1 MKRFTYILTFLM
13 LAVMPFTAC
22 TEDPEESTGS
32 ISGYVTGS
40 SNGSDPLS
48 GVSVSILT
56 TGQST
61 TTGNDGTFVFRDMQ
75 PGSYSLQFKKSGYN
89 TTTKSV
95 MVVAGMNNQCDV
107 QMSKESHEADIVI
120 NPSSLNFGTTQT
132 DMSVTIQNNGNAT
145 AEWSLNLG
153 DNNWLSASQLG
164 GSIQANRTQSV
175 TFTVNRNYLSE
186 QKTVVVNLQAFGNSY
201 PITISCAPKNITS
214 TMTVEPTI
222 LKFAA
227 DINQQTF
234 TIRNTGNAAMTWQT
248 SGISSPAVSLSST
261 SGTVVAGGSSS
272 IIVTIDRTLV
282 TGDMVTT
289 FIISDGIVDQT
300 ITLNILSS
308 SGGDDPNNPGDEPN
322 NPGDDPNNPGT
333 DPGKLV
339 VTNGLAAYY
348 TLNDSYDDVMG
359 QYDGFGIKDPSFVDG
374 ISGQA
379 VKFSKVNESSINI
392 PYGLISTPS
401 FSISFWVKDLSDGLI
416 FYSKCSDNNNRF
428 TLSMDGGMLKFICS
442 RYSNTLAAYDREDT
456 CFVHSSILGEEW
468 HHIVIV
474 SEYSH
479 TYTRDTWDSVLYID
493 GKRASTISE
502 NVTDR
507 GNEVSYPNSFV
518 IGGKANYYNY
528 TLTTSNFTIDNFRLY
543 DTRAITAEE
552 VKEIYNAKQ

>member
-13 LAVMPFTAC
+13 LAVIPFTAC

-48 GVSVSILT
+48 GVSVSILS

-61 TTGNDGTFVFRDMQ
+61 TTGSDGTFVFRDMQ
-75 PGSYSLQFKKSGYN
+75 PGSYSLQFKKSGYD

-95 MVVAGMNNQCDV
+95 TVVAGMNNQCDV
-107 QMSKESHEADIVI
+107 QMSKENHEADIVI

-132 DMSVTIQNNGNAT
+132 DMSVTIKNNGNAT

-164 GSIQANRTQSV
+164 GSIQANRTQSI
-175 TFTVNRNYLSE
+175 TFTVNRSYLSE
-186 QKTVVVNLQAFGNSY
+186 QKTVVVNLQAFGNSF

-214 TMTVEPTI
+214 TMTVEPTT

-227 DINQQTF
+227 DATQQTF
-234 TIRNTGNAAMTWQT
+234 TIRNTGNAALTWQT
-248 SGISSPAVSLSST
+248 SGISSPAVTLSST
-261 SGTVVAGGSSS
+261 SGTVAAGGSSS
-272 IIVTIDRTLV
+272 IIVTIDRSLV
-282 TGDMVTT
+282 TNDMVTT

-308 SGGDDPNNPGDEPN
+308 PSGDDPDNPDNPD
-322 NPGDDPNNPGT
+322 NPGDDPGD

-359 QYDGFGIKDPSFVDG
+359 QYDGFGINDPVFVNG
-374 ISGQA
+374 VSGQA
-379 VKFSKVNESSINI
+379 TQFSKTNDSSILV
-392 PYGLISTPS
+392 PYGLICNKT
-401 FSISFWVKDLSDGLI
+401 FSISFWVKDLNDGII
-416 FYSKCSDNNNRF
+416 FTSKCSDNLNRF
-428 TLSMDGGMLKFICS
+428 TLSMYNGRLKWVCYGDNNRYES
-442 RYSNTLAAYDREDT
+442 RYKDENLSFIHGSIGGNT
-456 CFVHSSILGEEW
+456 W

-474 SEYSH
+474 SEY
-479 TYTRDTWDSVLYID
+479 TDPNYNDRTWTTVLYID
-493 GKRASTISE
+493 GKKAGTITETRAGF
-502 NVTDR
+502 VAGVD
-507 GNEVSYPNSFV
+507 YPNSFV
-518 IGGKANYYNY
+518 IGGTTKFQDY
-528 TLTTSNFTIDNFRLY
+528 TLTTSNFTIDNLRIYDSRLLS
-543 DTRAITAEE
+543 AEE